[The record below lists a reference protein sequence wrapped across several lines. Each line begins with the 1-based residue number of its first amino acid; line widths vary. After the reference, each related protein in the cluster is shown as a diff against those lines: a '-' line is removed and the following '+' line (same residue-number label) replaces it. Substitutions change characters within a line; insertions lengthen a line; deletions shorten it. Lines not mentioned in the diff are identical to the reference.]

1 MAGAAFSG
9 NSAHTMDAKGRVTIP
24 SAYRDAL
31 GENFTIGMNNELTAI
46 ALYPQ
51 ARWQEIEED
60 LNKIP
65 PTDVRGMRYVRMING
80 NSFPDCLLDGQGRVL
95 VPSTLRQK
103 AGLDKN
109 VRFVGVGQSLEIW
122 DEARYVRESEAAEL
136 SSAELLSYV
145 NDMYYRPRS

>member
-1 MAGAAFSG
+1 MASTAFSG

-24 SAYRDAL
+24 TAYREAL
-31 GENFTIGMNNELTAI
+31 GDDFTIGLNNELTAI
-46 ALYPQ
+46 SLYPK
-51 ARWQEIEED
+51 ARWQAIEED

-80 NSFPDCLLDGQGRVL
+80 NSFPSCQLDGQGRVL
-95 VPSTLRQK
+95 VPPALRQK
-103 AGLDKN
+103 AALDKT

-136 SSAELLSYV
+136 SSAELLNYV
-145 NDMYYRPRS
+145 NEMYYKPRG